1 MPVAVIANLGPPDIT
16 AYFLNALAT
25 YFDRIFA
32 LDEATQAAT
41 AELAG
46 PRPVEP
52 LSALPEDSDAEIVW
66 FSGHDAWVD
75 DTILAMLTEA
85 RSLGHEAYVNRL
97 QLGYTPLISRDRA
110 LGRVFARH
118 KDPIG
123 FLAHRSKSRLESD
136 VYLSTTTFDRR
147 SYYLKTDN
155 PAGLMALRHMIE
167 QGTDQRAL
175 SPGTHKT
182 TFQVLNQ
189 KHMLRMLSRIETFID
204 LEGKHVLEIGASPK
218 NPAVGAYL
226 AEEKGCHYTG
236 LNIEDF
242 IYPERRNMK
251 LICSDIHQVGFD
263 PGSFDLVFSIAVWEH
278 IPNPLPLFDQ
288 IAGWLRPSGIHYG
301 IFQNWTSAIGHH
313 IFAPRFPQHF
323 VPDWA
328 QLLYPTEETMRAAL
342 ESRGAPQEDARAIAA
357 FTHGSSEIN
366 RVASRDF
373 VRTIMGGPL
382 EVLYLDGRTHGRI
395 DPRATVLAE
404 QVPDRTDEEM
414 TCMGLEFA
422 LRKSDFD
429 IRAWAD

>member
-1 MPVAVIANLGPPDIT
+1 MPVVVIANLGPPDIT
-16 AYFLNALAT
+16 AYFLSALAK

-32 LDEATQAAT
+32 LDEATETAT
-41 AELAG
+41 AAFAS
-46 PRPVEP
+46 PKPVEP
-52 LSALPEDSDAEIVW
+52 FSALPEGTEDEIVW

-75 DTILAMLTEA
+75 DSILEMLAEA
-85 RSLGHEAYVNRL
+85 RRLGHAGYVNRL
-97 QLGYTPLISRDRA
+97 QQGYTPLISRDRE
-110 LGRVFARH
+110 LGRLFARH

-123 FLAHRSKSRLESD
+123 FLAHRSKSRPDSD
-136 VYLSTTTFDRR
+136 IYLSTTTFDRR
-147 SYYLKTDN
+147 SYYLKTDD
-155 PAGLMALRHMIE
+155 PVGLTALRDMIE
-167 QGTDQRAL
+167 QGTDQRVL
-175 SPGTHKT
+175 SIDTHKT
-182 TFQVLNQ
+182 TFQVLNH

-204 LEGKHVLEIGASPK
+204 LGGKRVLEIGASPT
-218 NPAVGAYL
+218 NPAIGDYL
-226 AEEKGCHYTG
+226 TREKGCRYTG
-236 LNIEDF
+236 LNIAPFEYDSR
-242 IYPERRNMK
+242 PDMEMV
-251 LICSDIHQVGFD
+251 CSDIHAVGFE

-342 ESRGAPQEDARAIAA
+342 ERGGAPEDAAREIAA
-357 FTHGSSEIN
+357 FSHSSAEIN

-382 EVLYLDGRTHGRI
+382 EVLYLDGRTRGKI
-395 DPRATVLAE
+395 DPRATAIAE
-404 QVPDRTDEEM
+404 RVPDRTDEEL

-422 LRKSDFD
+422 LRKSEFD
-429 IRAWAD
+429 IRAWAE